1 MKALKISS
9 ILTNSWV
16 SGDEGDPTK
25 GICGGTRGESLDGEP
40 KYTGAWAETTP
51 DNNGID
57 KRVAK
62 TPFPCKGRL
71 FERLWPS
78 SIMISRR
85 QKDAANDRNIASSL
99 ALAAL
104 IWVIARR

>member
-1 MKALKISS
+1 MWLASEDTKEINS

-40 KYTGAWAETTP
+40 KYTGAWAETTL

-62 TPFPCKGRL
+62 TPFPFKGRF
-71 FERLWPS
+71 FERL
-78 SIMISRR
+78 
-85 QKDAANDRNIASSL
+85 
-99 ALAAL
+99 
-104 IWVIARR
+104 